1 MSSSGERGSP
11 ERSCTRPAHPGL
23 LHDLATLLHLGPLQ
37 ELVELVPL
45 EAKPERFDAR
55 WGGVEARPF
64 LVALRDFVQVSA
76 APSFFAQE
84 REFCLTIGATG
95 NMCVDHATRITVQ
108 ARIHQVRQQ
117 VANIGVRT
125 VIHRETP

>member
-76 APSFFAQE
+76 APSFFVQE
-84 REFCLTIGATG
+84 REFYAEAERRLGERLAESKALPWFDAFFGARG
-95 NMCVDHATRITVQ
+95 GERSW
-108 ARIHQVRQQ
+108 
-117 VANIGVRT
+117 
-125 VIHRETP
+125 